1 MLRVLIVDD
10 NLTNLD
16 LTSRMLLRAGYGV
29 DTAGDGEEG
38 VRMALQWRYDLI
50 VMDMSMPGIGGGEAT
65 RRIRALEPMG
75 IRTPIVAMTA
85 NVLPEQVATCMAA
98 GMDDHLGKP
107 INPSR
112 LLEMVARWGQAEA
125 A

>member
-1 MLRVLIVDD
+1 
-10 NLTNLD
+10 
-16 LTSRMLLRAGYGV
+16 
-29 DTAGDGEEG
+29 
-38 VRMALQWRYDLI
+38 
-50 VMDMSMPGIGGGEAT
+50 
-65 RRIRALEPMG
+65 MG
-75 IRTPIVAMTA
+75 MRTPIVAMTA
-85 NVLPEQVATCMAA
+85 NVLPEQVATCIAA